1 MENKGFELT
10 INAVPVKT
18 KNFNWTLS
26 LNAAWNKNEVT
37 KLREGVEEIIGDPFT
52 LKVGEDVQSYFIRQW
67 AGADPANGD
76 PLWYKDGS
84 KTETTNNFAEAG
96 RIIFGSASPKGF
108 GGFSTVLTYKFI
120 SLDAQINYQY
130 GNKIYNQW
138 DFLTISDGAFLGLNH
153 NKKALQRWQ
162 NPGDITDV
170 PKFEYANA
178 TSSNNIS
185 TRYLYKGD
193 YIRLRNVVL
202 AFELPARLGAKSSV
216 DRC

>member
-1 MENKGFELT
+1 MEADYYIRTTENLLLNEPLSPTSGFLGYSNNVGAMENKGFELT

-18 KNFNWTLS
+18 KDFNWTLS

-96 RIIFGSASPKGF
+96 RIIFCVALHQKDLAG
-108 GGFSTVLTYKFI
+108 LT
-120 SLDAQINYQY
+120 
-130 GNKIYNQW
+130 
-138 DFLTISDGAFLGLNH
+138 
-153 NKKALQRWQ
+153 
-162 NPGDITDV
+162 
-170 PKFEYANA
+170 
-178 TSSNNIS
+178 
-185 TRYLYKGD
+185 
-193 YIRLRNVVL
+193 
-202 AFELPARLGAKSSV
+202 PADL
-216 DRC
+216 